1 MYFSKKSPHL
11 IRIGP
16 AMEKKR
22 TVVIAEDHAIL
33 RQGLCSLLRSREDL
47 EVVGEAEDGL
57 EAVRCVEERTPDLV
71 LLDLSMPKMDGISVI
86 KEIKKR
92 YPETRILALTM
103 YKKEE
108 YVLEVF
114 NSGAEGYCL
123 KSSSYEELLM
133 GIRAVLSGKQ
143 FISPDI
149 SEKVLEGYLE
159 GQKKIKETS
168 SWDTI
173 TQREREVLK
182 LVGEGYQNKE
192 IADYLCI
199 SVKTVEK
206 HRANIMEKLDLH
218 TASALTAYAIEKGLV
233 IRE

>member
-1 MYFSKKSPHL
+1 MEDNK
-11 IRIGP
+11 RI
-16 AMEKKR
+16 
-22 TVVIAEDHAIL
+22 VIVEDHAIL
-33 RQGLCSLLRSREDL
+33 RQGVRSLLNSHDDL
-47 EVVGEAEDGL
+47 EVVGEAEDGI
-57 EAVRCVEERTPDLV
+57 EAIRCIDKYNPYLV
-71 LLDLSMPKMDGISVI
+71 LLDISMPKMDGIAVL
-86 KEIKKR
+86 KDVKKR
-92 YPETRILALTM
+92 HPETKVLVLTM

-123 KSSSYEELLM
+123 KSSSYDELLM
-133 GIRAVLSGKQ
+133 GVRAVLSGKQ
-143 FISPDI
+143 FISPEI
-149 SEKVLEGYLE
+149 SGKVLEGYIE
-159 GQKKIKETS
+159 GQKTIKQKS

-173 TQREREVLK
+173 TQREKEVLK

-218 TASALTAYAIEKGLV
+218 SASALTAYAIEKGLV
-233 IRE
+233 GQEL